1 MFCCNLKDS
10 NQMYNIFF
18 YFKPFNEIV
27 ILFLSRRN
35 STTIYIFKIF
45 AKKTLFN
52 QMSKLMYLS
61 SRKTLY
67 AM

>member
-35 STTIYIFKIF
+35 STTIYIFRYLQK
-45 AKKTLFN
+45 ALFN